1 MDEQDAIKKVKEG
14 DKEAFE
20 VIMRM
25 HVRALR
31 AYLSF
36 KAPVPDL
43 VDEIAHRSFI
53 FAYLH
58 IDEFESGRPF
68 FPWLRAIAGN
78 LLRGEA
84 QRYCRQ
90 QANRLKYTDQCLLSE
105 ERMALTADKDYMMA
119 HLNSCT
125 SKLSKEHRE
134 LVNLKYMMEE
144 TSEQVAK
151 KLGRTVVWVNTTI
164 FRVRDILKKCIE
176 HESLA
181 KGAV

>member
-1 MDEQDAIKKVKEG
+1 MDEQDAIKKVKDG

-20 VIMRM
+20 IIMRM

-43 VDEIAHRSFI
+43 VEEVAHRSFI

-90 QANRLKYTDQCLLSE
+90 QANRLKYVDECFLNKDRLE
-105 ERMALTADKDYMMA
+105 VVADKNYLLT
-119 HLNSCT
+119 HLMVCT
-125 SKLSKEHRE
+125 SKLSAEHRK
-134 LVNLKYMMEE
+134 LVNLKYVLER
-144 TSEQVAK
+144 TSEQMA
-151 KLGRTVVWVNTTI
+151 
-164 FRVRDILKKCIE
+164 
-176 HESLA
+176 A
-181 KGAV
+181 